1 MILKNANPKRRNSD
15 DDNLIPLI
23 NIVFLM
29 LIFFIVAGQIEA
41 SDGVKIESPSS
52 VSDTK
57 LTAER
62 LKVVI
67 SEDGQLF
74 IDGVQ
79 IAQEDFASRVL
90 TYMQTLTSE
99 QKQHA
104 AVVIK
109 ADGNLTVDRM
119 QDYVKTIKTS
129 GIAHISLMTQPSA
142 QASL

>member
-1 MILKNANPKRRNSD
+1 MILKNTSVKHKTND

-29 LIFFIVAGQIEA
+29 LIFFMVAGQIQP
-41 SDGVKIESPSS
+41 SDGVKVESPIS

-57 LTAER
+57 LTPER

-67 SEDGQLF
+67 AEGCQIF
-74 IDGVQ
+74 IDG
-79 IAQEDFASRVL
+79 AQVRQETLGNRVSA
-90 TYMQTLTSE
+90 YMQTLTAE
-99 QKQHA
+99 QKENA

-109 ADGNLTVDRM
+109 ADGNLTVDSM

-129 GIAHISLMTQPSA
+129 GITHISLMTQSSE

>member
-1 MILKNANPKRRNSD
+1 MILKNTIVKRKNSD

-29 LIFFIVAGQIEA
+29 LIFFMVAGQIQP
-41 SDGVKIESPSS
+41 SDGVKIESPTS

-57 LTAER
+57 LTPER

-67 SEDGQLF
+67 AEDGQLF
-74 IDGVQ
+74 IDG
-79 IAQEDFASRVL
+79 AQVEKDAFGSRVL
-90 TYMQTLTSE
+90 AYVQTLTLE
-99 QKQHA
+99 QKENA

-109 ADGNLTVDRM
+109 ADGNLTVDSM

-129 GIAHISLMTQPSA
+129 GIAHISLMTQPSE

>member
-1 MILKNANPKRRNSD
+1 MILKNTSVKHKTND

-29 LIFFIVAGQIEA
+29 LIFFMVAGQIQP
-41 SDGVKIESPSS
+41 SDGVKVESPTS

-57 LTAER
+57 LTPER

-67 SEDGQLF
+67 AEGGQIF
-74 IDGVQ
+74 IDG
-79 IAQEDFASRVL
+79 AQVRQETLGNRVSA
-90 TYMQTLTSE
+90 YMQTLTAE
-99 QKQHA
+99 QKENA

-109 ADGNLTVDRM
+109 ADGNLTVDSM

-129 GIAHISLMTQPSA
+129 GITHISLMTQSSE

>member
-1 MILKNANPKRRNSD
+1 MILKNTLVQRKNSD

-29 LIFFIVAGQIEA
+29 LIFFMVAGQIQP
-41 SDGVKIESPSS
+41 SDGVKIESPTS

-57 LTAER
+57 LTPER

-74 IDGVQ
+74 IDG
-79 IAQEDFASRVL
+79 AQLEKDAFGSRVL
-90 TYMQTLTSE
+90 AYVQTLTAE
-99 QKQHA
+99 QKENA

-109 ADGNLTVDRM
+109 ADGNLTVDSM

-129 GIAHISLMTQPSA
+129 GITHISLMTQPSE

>member
-1 MILKNANPKRRNSD
+1 MILKNTIVQRKNSD

-29 LIFFIVAGQIEA
+29 LIFFMVAGQIQP
-41 SDGVKIESPSS
+41 SDGIKIESPTS

-57 LTAER
+57 LTPER

-74 IDGVQ
+74 IDG
-79 IAQEDFASRVL
+79 AQLEKDDFGSRVL
-90 TYMQTLTSE
+90 AYVQTLTPE
-99 QKQHA
+99 QKENA

-109 ADGNLTVDRM
+109 ADGNLTVDSM

-129 GIAHISLMTQPSA
+129 GITHISLMTQPSE

>member
-1 MILKNANPKRRNSD
+1 MILKNTTVKRKAND

-41 SDGVKIESPSS
+41 SDGVKIESPKS

-57 LTAER
+57 LTAEH

-67 SEDGQLF
+67 AEDGQLF
-74 IDGVQ
+74 IDGAQ
-79 IAQEDFASRVL
+79 IAQEDFASRIL

-99 QKQHA
+99 QKENA

-129 GIAHISLMTQPSA
+129 GIAHISLMTQPSD